1 MPWAT
6 ETRSTARM
14 RRRAGFWLKK
24 PYNGAAASVM
34 AYDVPRFLHLTNG
47 KLYYVASE
55 GGEDCVIRLNTQSG
69 SREVWRAWAWH
80 SRFRAVRRPCGYM
93 LDANAAL
100 KERTLSG
107 EESELMTG
115 RQRFHAGRDGQG
127 AALRDAGRRG
137 FLRHPDRAERDGL
150 HGRGGSGGDVRGWRC
165 WCGRAGASFA

>member
-1 MPWAT
+1 
-6 ETRSTARM
+6 
-14 RRRAGFWLKK
+14 
-24 PYNGAAASVM
+24 M

-69 SREVWRAWAWH
+69 KPQVLARVGVALKFALCDG
-80 SRFRAVRRPCGYM
+80 VMYM

-100 KERTLSG
+100 KEERSPARRSATDD
-107 EESELMTG
+107 G

-137 FLRHPDRAERDGL
+137 LL
-150 HGRGGSGGDVRGWRC
+150 
-165 WCGRAGASFA
+165 

>member
-1 MPWAT
+1 
-6 ETRSTARM
+6 
-14 RRRAGFWLKK
+14 
-24 PYNGAAASVM
+24 M

-69 SREVWRAWAWH
+69 SREVLARAGVALK
-80 SRFRAVRRPCGYM
+80 FALCDGVMYM

-115 RQRFHAGRDGQG
+115 VSDFTLDAAGK
-127 AALRDAGRRG
+127 ALLVRDAGRRG
-137 FLRHPDRAERDGL
+137 RLRHPDGAERDASTPARRIRRRCA
-150 HGRGGSGGDVRGWRC
+150 GRRC
-165 WCGRAGASFA
+165 SCEPAGASSA